1 MLLQKFQLK
10 KLYSEFRRRE
20 RNTILEMRME
30 RPGEIKYEV
39 FSILGIVQNE
49 RVVSVLGGGPPSNL
63 NFLN

>member
-1 MLLQKFQLK
+1 
-10 KLYSEFRRRE
+10 
-20 RNTILEMRME
+20 MRME